1 MLHHVMHD
9 TASHTASEERAASS
23 EQAASAD
30 ARTHCGCRKGELV
43 TASTSVRQSQLQGLV
58 LSASATSGN
67 TLEII
72 SCTRLSAVS
81 VPLDYQVDKHTHKHT
96 HTHTRVSERVNVM
109 NASMKPLSVITHA
122 PLAVERD
129 RAHGGGAGWWQ
140 SSMWR
145 ECCRRTRRS
154 ATRAWARR
162 RGWACHR
169 RPARDSTRD
178 RRSSCRRTRAGSA
191 RFAPRRAAA
200 RPSRSATARA

>member
-1 MLHHVMHD
+1 MCELRLRQDFGLVQEEANEEPPSLLLAEHQVTVTASMLHHVMHD

-81 VPLDYQVDKHTHKHT
+81 VPLDYQVDKHTH
-96 HTHTRVSERVNVM
+96 
-109 NASMKPLSVITHA
+109 
-122 PLAVERD
+122 
-129 RAHGGGAGWWQ
+129 
-140 SSMWR
+140 
-145 ECCRRTRRS
+145 
-154 ATRAWARR
+154 TRA
-162 RGWACHR
+162 
-169 RPARDSTRD
+169 
-178 RRSSCRRTRAGSA
+178 RTCE
-191 RFAPRRAAA
+191 
-200 RPSRSATARA
+200 